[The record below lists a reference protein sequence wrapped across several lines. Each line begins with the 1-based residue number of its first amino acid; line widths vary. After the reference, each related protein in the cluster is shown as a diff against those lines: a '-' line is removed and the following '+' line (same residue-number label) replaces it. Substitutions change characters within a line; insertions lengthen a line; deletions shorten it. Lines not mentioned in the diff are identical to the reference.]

1 MDQSHLIPS
10 LKSTTRCRCSKIKVE
25 IREVGIKGIEIEVL
39 LIEEALTQE
48 ASVPHLVVMMT
59 GKVVTNEGMIEL
71 ILKERIESLSV

>member
-25 IREVGIKGIEIEVL
+25 IREVGNKGIEVL

-48 ASVPHLVVMMT
+48 VSVPHLVVMMT